1 MPSGAAL
8 PKTCEGHKPRSKRK
22 GKMVAVIC
30 ADCGEG
36 RTKGW
41 FTPKQ
46 ARQACEEW
54 GCKCGGQLVPCQP
67 DDCAELTPHLMSQHR
82 VFQEATADEYRS
94 GNIEPG
100 PDDLCEGCGWRRPET
115 GNPEYWWC
123 PKCQGANGRRVDG
136 SRSYEKAK
144 FRSVD
149 WERAM
154 GMRLDRQEAKRKR
167 RKVAVRVAP
176 VVDRAPSVVDDIP
189 F

>member
-8 PKTCEGHKPRSKRK
+8 PKTCEGHKPRGKRK

-94 GNIEPG
+94 VSIQPG

-115 GNPEYWWC
+115 GNPNYWYC
-123 PKCQGANGRRVDG
+123 PKCQGVNGRRDDG
-136 SRSYEKAK
+136 SLSYTKAGFRSYE
-144 FRSVD
+144 

-154 GMRLDRQEAKRKR
+154 GMRLDRPERKAR
-167 RKVAVRVAP
+167 PGKAAVRVAP
-176 VVDRAPSVVDDIP
+176 SVDDIP